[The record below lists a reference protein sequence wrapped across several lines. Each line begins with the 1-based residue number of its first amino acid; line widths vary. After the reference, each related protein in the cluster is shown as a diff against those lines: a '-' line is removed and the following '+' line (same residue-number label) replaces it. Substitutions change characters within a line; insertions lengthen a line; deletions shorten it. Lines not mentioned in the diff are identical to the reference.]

1 MTRPDRT
8 DATLQE
14 ASRAVDYDLSMM
26 GCTLEQML
34 QRNTTI
40 ESPRIEQL
48 VANALHHSFLL
59 ATRNLC
65 TFLFSYRPRSND
77 IIAEDFFDA
86 PDDWKKLR
94 PASLPEFEK
103 GSLAKMISQRL
114 LHLTYTRA
122 GNTKPVWGNLR
133 IAWEL
138 LKSLK
143 VFVANVSPDRLS
155 EALVEDTATLLVV
168 LQHYVDECES
178 VDAAE
183 SAELFMLYAK
193 KDFWRNP
200 RRIDSESDEETC

>member
-1 MTRPDRT
+1 MIGL
-8 DATLQE
+8 TLNAELQ
-14 ASRAVDYDLSMM
+14 SNTSIYD
-26 GCTLEQML
+26 
-34 QRNTTI
+34 
-40 ESPRIEQL
+40 SPMEHL

-65 TFLFSYRPRSND
+65 GFFFSRRPRTDD
-77 IIAEDFFDA
+77 IVAEDFFDT
-86 PDDWKKLR
+86 PDGWKKRR
-94 PASLPEFEK
+94 PACLPEFEN
-103 GSLAKMISQRL
+103 GSLADMIGKRL

-168 LQHYVDECES
+168 LRHYVDECES